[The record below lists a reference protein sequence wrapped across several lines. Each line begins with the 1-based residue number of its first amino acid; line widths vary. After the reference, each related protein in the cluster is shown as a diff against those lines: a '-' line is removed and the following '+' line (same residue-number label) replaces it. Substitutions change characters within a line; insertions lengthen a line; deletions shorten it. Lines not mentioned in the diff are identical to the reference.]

1 MIDKFHI
8 KFRRQCIDD
17 YEYSRYLLTIAQ
29 AELLE
34 EKHKDDENYDFWT
47 DSEAYEKGKEESDSW
62 AAYFRLF

>member
-8 KFRRQCIDD
+8 KFRHQCIND

-47 DSEAYEKGKEESDSW
+47 DSEAYEKGKDEADGW
-62 AAYFRLF
+62 ARYAYLF